1 MNIDNRTS
9 TNENLNIAP
18 ISSLDKCFPE
28 TIKTGNPSTQKI
40 EIKLIM

>member
-1 MNIDNRTS
+1 MNIDDKAS

-28 TIKTGNPSTQKI
+28 TIKTGKPITQKI
-40 EIKLIM
+40 EIKLVM